1 MQNRECVIEKNI
13 GLVHSCA
20 RKFRERGIEYEDIFQ
35 SGCIG
40 LIKAVDG
47 FDENRGVKFS
57 TYAVPVIL
65 GEIKTLFRKNGSIKV
80 GRRLREL
87 SIKIKHVCEEFVLKN
102 SRSPTINEISESLGI
117 DTEQTLQALDVSKM
131 PVSLTSD
138 DDEGEDTQIDIPVEF
153 DEEGIYNRLSIMSAM
168 ETFEIR
174 DKKLIY
180 LRFFKGI
187 TQSQT
192 AKILGMTQVQV
203 SRREKLLLSAM
214 RVRLS

>member
-1 MQNRECVIEKNI
+1 M

-20 RKFRERGIEYEDIFQ
+20 RRFRERGIDYEDIFQ

-47 FDENRGVKFS
+47 FDENRGVRFS

-65 GEIKTLFRKNGSIKV
+65 GEIKNLFRKNGSVKV
-80 GRRLREL
+80 GRRLKEL
-87 SIKIKHVCEEFVLKN
+87 SIKAKRVYEEFFSSN
-102 SRSPTINEISESLGI
+102 SRSPTVNELAEYLGV
-117 DTEQTLQALDVSKM
+117 DTEQALQALDASKT
-131 PVSLTSD
+131 PVSLTVS
-138 DDEGEDTQIDIPVEF
+138 DEGGDTDQIDIPVEF
-153 DEEGIYNRLSIMSAM
+153 DEEGISNKLSLMSAM
-168 ETFEIR
+168 ESFSIK
-174 DKKLIY
+174 DKQLIY

-192 AKILGMTQVQV
+192 AKVLNMTQVQV
-203 SRREKLLLSAM
+203 SRKEKSLLNLM